1 MSEYSSV
8 TDISLTDWVLQIKFV
23 QPRDAGIYECQVS
36 TEPRISEN
44 FHLNVVGK
52 QLMGDIFIGYH
63 NNKLV
68 AKLILKFNLL
78 KKMEDII

>member
-1 MSEYSSV
+1 MSEYSSSSV
-8 TDISLTDWVLQIKFV
+8 TDSSLTDWVLQIKFV

-52 QLMGDIFIGYH
+52 QAVITLYRGDFFI
-63 NNKLV
+63 
-68 AKLILKFNLL
+68 
-78 KKMEDII
+78 D